1 MQQELC
7 RERQPRAQSAAG
19 EINRNQKTVYVSA
32 KARVIEFSQTD
43 VVCASNNDV
52 GENDP
57 FEVKEQTWRE
67 W

>member
-7 RERQPRAQSAAG
+7 KKKQLVEQSAAG

-43 VVCASNNDV
+43 VVCASKNDV